1 MLNDPLIKWGIAPS
15 NVMKQVDFMQR
26 TGAIK
31 DKPDSWKDIFF
42 PNVHA
47 LPGS

>member
-1 MLNDPLIKWGIAPS
+1 MLFRSS